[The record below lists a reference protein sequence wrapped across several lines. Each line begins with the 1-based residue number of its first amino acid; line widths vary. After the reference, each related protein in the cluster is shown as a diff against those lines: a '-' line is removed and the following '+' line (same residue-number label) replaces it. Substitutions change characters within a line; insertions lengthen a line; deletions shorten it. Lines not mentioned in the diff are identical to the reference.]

1 MKFPNI
7 RILGLKSSYWSLSVN
22 REIFLKIGLFF
33 AYIAV
38 IFYYVN
44 GSAISQALF
53 FLSNFVIILSSL
65 NVSFKREEVFFT
77 ILVILLFSF
86 SSLFSRSYPY
96 YYSSAI
102 LLYGVCSFIIASGF
116 FRLRNRAEFSLFFY
130 CIYLIFLWFNFYK
143 LGFFNPDGY
152 DTIFNNS
159 SRNIV
164 SAFLL
169 LITMFVGAS
178 YYIEEKKQPILIY
191 IFTLVSSV
199 ILFGRSGIAIS
210 FLLLCYAFYDNYG
223 KKIYWLLIFLPLFV
237 FLYLKYSGV
246 VEYYLMEETSFKYG
260 LESPRKNML
269 NEYMSGILY
278 SPQDLLWGRRYADCC
293 ATVVQYGD
301 NPHNSFIV
309 GHARYGIF
317 HTIFFI
323 LLFLSTLFY
332 IKKKPVLIFFVV
344 LIFGRYLVDQLGL
357 FSPLDFVV
365 VYIFLLIFKEKR
377 LN

>member
-1 MKFPNI
+1 M
-7 RILGLKSSYWSLSVN
+7 S
-22 REIFLKIGLFF
+22 REIFLKIGLFC

-53 FLSNFVIILSSL
+53 FLSNFIIILSSL
-65 NVSFKREEVFFT
+65 NAGFKKEEIFLAV
-77 ILVILLFSF
+77 LVILLFIF
-86 SSLFSRSYPY
+86 SSFFSRSYPY
-96 YYSSAI
+96 YYSSAV

-116 FRLRNRAEFSLFFY
+116 FRLKNKSEFSLLFY
-130 CIYLIFLWFNFYK
+130 CVYLFFLWVNFYK
-143 LGFFNPDGY
+143 LGFFNPEGY

-169 LITMFVGAS
+169 LVTMFVGAS

-191 IFTLVSSV
+191 ILTLVSSV

-210 FLLLCYAFYDNYG
+210 FLLFCYAFYDNYG
-223 KKIYWLLIFLPLFV
+223 KKIYWLLIFLPLFI
-237 FLYLKYSGV
+237 FLYFKYSGV

-260 LESPRKNML
+260 LESPRKSML

-278 SPQDLLWGRRYADCC
+278 SPQDLFLGRRYADCC

-309 GHARYGIF
+309 GHARYGII

-332 IKKKPVLIFFVV
+332 IKKKPVLIFFIA
-344 LIFGRYLVDQLGL
+344 LIFGRYFFDQLGL
-357 FSPLDFVV
+357 FSPLDFVL

-377 LN
+377 IV